1 MKLTKRITGVA
12 SIAALVLGLAA
23 CGTEPKAPSTPN
35 TAESTAPSGL
45 EPGSTIRMGAAA
57 GPPFMIKGDD
67 GEWTS
72 FSAALAR
79 EFADWAGVKLEFVN
93 TTFPLFVAGLQSNK
107 YDFTQP
113 INATDE
119 RKAAVDFADG
129 VSAAGS
135 LFFVPEG
142 SPLKTVEDFN
152 DPSVTIAVISG
163 SAEEQLAMK
172 LVPNAKLRSLPTASV
187 ADLATEVTSGRSTAM
202 INSSY
207 LAPAIK
213 QAFSLI
219 SVPDYDADHN
229 GIEPVS
235 ISFAVNKGNTTLLNA
250 LNDFIKEKTASG
262 EIDKLAEQWLTMEN
276 ALKG

>member
-1 MKLTKRITGVA
+1 MKSTRRIAYVA
-12 SIAALVLGLAA
+12 AIAAVVVGLSA
-23 CGTEPKAPSTPN
+23 CG
-35 TAESTAPSGL
+35 SGADKPAATKNADGL
-45 EPGSTIRMGAAA
+45 TVGSTIRIGAAA

-79 EFADWAGVKLEFVN
+79 EFGAYEKVKIEFVN
-93 TTFPLFVAGLQSNK
+93 TTFPLMVAGLQSNK

-129 VSAAGS
+129 VSAAGA
-135 LFFVPEG
+135 LFFVPAG
-142 SPLKTVEDFN
+142 SSFTSVDDFN
-152 DPSVTIAVISG
+152 KSSVTIATISG
-163 SAEEQLAMK
+163 SAEEQLLHT
-172 LVPNAKLRSLPTASV
+172 LVPKATIRSLPNASV
-187 ADLATEVTSGRSTAM
+187 ADLATEVTSGRSNVM

-213 QAFSLI
+213 TAFDLD
-219 SVPDYDADHN
+219 SVPNYDSDPD
-229 GIEPVS
+229 GIEPQS
-235 ISFAVNKGNTTLLNA
+235 ISFAVRKGDTTLLKA
-250 LNDFIKEKTASG
+250 LNHFIKVTTDSG
-262 EIDKLAEQWLTMEN
+262 DMKKLAEKWLTVEN

>member
-1 MKLTKRITGVA
+1 MRISTRLAMVTA
-12 SIAALVLGLAA
+12 AALAIASLSACSSGGSAQPSATKNADGLVV
-23 CGTEPKAPSTPN
+23 
-35 TAESTAPSGL
+35 
-45 EPGSTIRMGAAA
+45 GSTIRMGAAA
-57 GPPFMIKGDD
+57 GPPFMIKGED
-67 GEWTS
+67 GQWTS

-79 EFADWAGVKLEFVN
+79 EFAKYEKVKLEFVN
-93 TTFPLFVAGLQSNK
+93 TSFPLFVAGLQSDK

-135 LFFVPEG
+135 LFFVPKG
-142 SPLKTVEDFN
+142 SGLTSTEDFN
-152 DPSVTIAVISG
+152 KPSVTIATISG
-163 SAEEQLAMK
+163 SAEEQLLHT
-172 LVPNAKLRSLPTASV
+172 LVPKATVRSLPNASV
-187 ADLATEVTSGRSTAM
+187 ADLAAEVTSGRSTAM

-213 QAFSLI
+213 TAFQLG
-219 SVPDYDADHN
+219 SVPDYDSNPD

-235 ISFAVNKGNTTLLNA
+235 ISFAVRKGDSTLLKA
-250 LNDFIKEKTASG
+250 LNHFIKVTTDNG
-262 EIDKLAEQWLTMEN
+262 EMKKLAEKWLTVDN

>member
-1 MKLTKRITGVA
+1 MKLTKRIAGVA

-23 CGTEPKAPSTPN
+23 CAAGPSTPN
-35 TAESTAPSGL
+35 STESAGPSGL
-45 EPGSTIRMGAAA
+45 TPGSTIRMGAAA

-67 GEWTS
+67 GQWTS
-72 FSAALAR
+72 FSAALAQ
-79 EFADWAGVKLEFVN
+79 EFADWADVKLEFVN

-135 LFFVPEG
+135 LFFVKEG
-142 SPLKTVEDFN
+142 SSLKTVEDFN
-152 DPSVTIAVISG
+152 NPSVTIAVISG
-163 SAEEQLAMK
+163 SAEEQLALK
-172 LVPNAKLRSLPTASV
+172 LVPRAKLRSLPTASV

-213 QAFSLI
+213 QAFSLD
-219 SVPDYDADHN
+219 SVPDYASNPD

-235 ISFAVNKGNTTLLNA
+235 ISFAVNKGNTVLLNA
-250 LNDFIKEKTASG
+250 LNTFIKEKTASG
-262 EIDKLAEQWLTMEN
+262 EIDELAKKWLTIDN